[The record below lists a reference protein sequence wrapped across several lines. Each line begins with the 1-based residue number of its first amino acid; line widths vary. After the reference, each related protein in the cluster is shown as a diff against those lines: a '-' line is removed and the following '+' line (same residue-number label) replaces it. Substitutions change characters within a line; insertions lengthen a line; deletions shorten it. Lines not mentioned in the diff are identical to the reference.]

1 MTELFDDDGLR
12 GLWRQGDATLAALP
26 LAEIKARAATFDRA
40 IDRRNRRE
48 YAATLFVTLIFGLY
62 ALILPGSLL
71 KAGSLLVIAGGF
83 VMAWQ
88 LSRRTSR
95 PDPDAEAADIRAHY
109 RARLVTEERML
120 ASVGRWY
127 LGPFVPGFAVFM
139 AGVAATGAFGSALGF
154 AAFAAIPAMIF
165 IGIWLLNRRAA
176 AMLRGRIERLDAAA
190 SEIEGEKK

>member
-12 GLWRQGDATLAALP
+12 GLWRQGDAAFAALP

-40 IDRRNRRE
+40 IGRRNRRE
-48 YAATLFVTLIFGLY
+48 YAATLFVAVIFGLY
-62 ALILPGSLL
+62 ALILPGWLL
-71 KAGSLLVIAGGF
+71 KAGSLLVIGGGL

-120 ASVGRWY
+120 ASVGLWY

-139 AGVAATGAFGSALGF
+139 AGLAASGGFGSALGF
-154 AAFAAIPAMIF
+154 AAFVAIPALIF
-165 IGIWLLNRRAA
+165 LGIWLLNRRAA
-176 AMLRGRIERLDAAA
+176 AMLRGQIERLDAASA
-190 SEIEGEKK
+190 TTKGDAK

>member
-1 MTELFDDDGLR
+1 MTELFDDNGLR
-12 GLWRQGDATLAALP
+12 GLWQQGDTRLSALP

-40 IDRRNRRE
+40 IGRRNRRE
-48 YAATLFVTLIFGLY
+48 YIATLFVTLIFGLY
-62 ALILPGSLL
+62 ALILPEPLL

-109 RARLVTEERML
+109 RARLVIEERML
-120 ASVGRWY
+120 ASVGLWY
-127 LGPFVPGFAVFM
+127 LGPLVPGLVVFM
-139 AGVAATGAFGSALGF
+139 AGLAGASGFGSLLGF
-154 AAFAAIPAMIF
+154 AAFAAIPALIF

-176 AMLRGRIERLDAAA
+176 AMLREQIERLDAASA
-190 SEIEGEKK
+190 TTKGEAK

>member
-1 MTELFDDDGLR
+1 MSEFFDDDGLR

-40 IDRRNRRE
+40 IGRRNRRE
-48 YAATLFVTLIFGLY
+48 YAATLFVAVIFGLY
-62 ALILPGSLL
+62 ALILPGWLL

-109 RARLVTEERML
+109 RTRLVTEERML
-120 ASVGRWY
+120 ASVGLWY
-127 LGPFVPGFAVFM
+127 LGPLVPGFAVFM
-139 AGVAATGAFGSALGF
+139 AGLAAAGGFASALGF
-154 AAFAAIPAMIF
+154 AAFAAIPALIF

-176 AMLRGRIERLDAAA
+176 AMLRGRIERLDAASPTIKGDA
-190 SEIEGEKK
+190 K

>member
-40 IDRRNRRE
+40 IGRRNRRE
-48 YAATLFVTLIFGLY
+48 YAATLFVAVIFGLY
-62 ALILPGSLL
+62 ALILPGWLL
-71 KAGSLLVIAGGF
+71 KAGSLLVIAGGLI
-83 VMAWQ
+83 MAWQ

-120 ASVGRWY
+120 ASVGLWY

-139 AGVAATGAFGSALGF
+139 AGLAATGGFSSALGF
-154 AAFAAIPAMIF
+154 AAFAAIPALIF
-165 IGIWLLNRRAA
+165 LGIWLLNRRAA
-176 AMLRGRIERLDAAA
+176 AMLRGQIERLDAASA
-190 SEIEGEKK
+190 TTKGDAK

>member
-1 MTELFDDDGLR
+1 MSEFFDDDGLR

-40 IDRRNRRE
+40 IGRRNRRE
-48 YAATLFVTLIFGLY
+48 YAATLFVAVIFGLY
-62 ALILPGSLL
+62 ALILPGWLL

-109 RARLVTEERML
+109 RTRLVTEERML
-120 ASVGRWY
+120 ASVGLWY
-127 LGPFVPGFAVFM
+127 LGPLVPGFAVFM
-139 AGVAATGAFGSALGF
+139 AGLAAAGGFGSALGF
-154 AAFAAIPAMIF
+154 AAFAAIPALIF

-176 AMLRGRIERLDAAA
+176 AMLRGRIERLDAASPTIKGDA
-190 SEIEGEKK
+190 K

>member
-1 MTELFDDDGLR
+1 MTELFNDDSLR
-12 GLWRQGDATLAALP
+12 GLWRQGDAALTALP

-40 IDRRNRRE
+40 IGRRNRRE
-48 YAATLFVTLIFGLY
+48 YIATLFVTLIFGLY
-62 ALILPGSLL
+62 VLILPGWLL

-95 PDPDAEAADIRAHY
+95 SDPDAEASDIRAHY
-109 RARLVTEERML
+109 RARLATEERML
-120 ASVGRWY
+120 ASVGLWY

-139 AGVAATGAFGSALGF
+139 AGVAAGGGFGSALGF
-154 AAFAAIPAMIF
+154 AAFAAIPALIF

-176 AMLRGRIERLDAAA
+176 AMLRGQIERLDAA
-190 SEIEGEKK
+190 SPPTEGDGK

>member
-1 MTELFDDDGLR
+1 MTQFFDDDGLR
-12 GLWRQGDATLAALP
+12 SLWRQGGTALAALP

-40 IDRRNRRE
+40 IGRRNRRE

-62 ALILPGSLL
+62 ALILPEPLL

-95 PDPDAEAADIRAHY
+95 PDPDAEATDIRAYY
-109 RARLVTEERML
+109 RARLATEERML
-120 ASVGRWY
+120 ASVGIWY
-127 LGPFVPGFAVFM
+127 LGPLIPGLVVFM
-139 AGVAATGAFGSALGF
+139 AGLAAAGGFGSALGF
-154 AAFAAIPAMIF
+154 AAFAAIPALIF

-176 AMLRGRIERLDAAA
+176 AMLRAQIERLDAV
-190 SEIEGEKK
+190 SPPTEGKEK